1 MLAIIW
7 GVIGIA
13 HERAIGHVLYR
24 ERQMRETFGFTVF
37 EAELTI
43 PILQPNVLADDANA
57 DGLNRSRPGAFE
69 DVLDEASTDSAV
81 AMRWKY
87 G

>member
-1 MLAIIW
+1 M
-7 GVIGIA
+7 
-13 HERAIGHVLYR
+13 Y
-24 ERQMRETFGFTVF
+24 FTENGRCGKRLVSPSLKPSLRYQF
-37 EAELTI
+37 
-43 PILQPNVLADDANA
+43 LQRNVLSDDANA
-57 DGLNRSRPGAFE
+57 DGLNRSRPGVFE

>member
-1 MLAIIW
+1 MEWLA
-7 GVIGIA
+7 A
-13 HERAIGHVLYR
+13 LKSIGHVLYR

-57 DGLNRSRPGAFE
+57 DGLNRSRPGVFE